1 MSTFAPMATPAT
13 FLCVDDEPSVLM
25 MAKLLLES
33 AGFHVLTAS
42 SGAEAI
48 ATLQSANIDVVV
60 MDYSMPGMSGIAAAQ
75 AMKRLKP
82 DVLIVFLSAYTELPG
97 ETLGI
102 AEWWA
107 KKGEHSPEHL
117 LSDLSKLV
125 ASRHARTNT
134 C

>member
-1 MSTFAPMATPAT
+1 MAPPAT

-25 MAKLLLES
+25 MEKLLLES
-33 AGFHVLTAS
+33 AGFRVLTAS
-42 SGAEAI
+42 SGIEAI

-60 MDYSMPGMSGIAAAQ
+60 MDYSMPGMSGVAAAQ
-75 AMKRLKP
+75 AMKRLRP
-82 DVLIVFLSAYTELPG
+82 DVLLVFLSAYSELPG

-107 KKGEHSPEHL
+107 KKGDHTSEHL
-117 LSDLSKLV
+117 LSKLSELV
-125 ASRHARTNT
+125 ASRHMRGKT